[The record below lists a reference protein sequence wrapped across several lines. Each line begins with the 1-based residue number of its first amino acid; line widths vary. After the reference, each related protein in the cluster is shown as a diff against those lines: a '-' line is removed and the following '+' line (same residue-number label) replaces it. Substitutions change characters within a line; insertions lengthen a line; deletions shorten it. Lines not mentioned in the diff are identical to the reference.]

1 MELYSELSRR
11 ERQIIDILFSLGEAT
26 AQDIQAKMDAA
37 PSYSTV
43 RALLN
48 ILEEKGHIQ
57 HTKTGRQ
64 YLYKPVVQK
73 TEARSSAMSHMLS
86 TFFDGSAV
94 EAVASLLDTKRQKIS
109 KAELE
114 RLSEIIKQAAE
125 EEE

>member
-1 MELYSELSRR
+1 MELYKELSRR
-11 ERQIIDILFSLGEAT
+11 ERQIIDILYSQGEAT
-26 AQDIQAKMDAA
+26 AQDVQDRMEDP

-48 ILEEKGHIQ
+48 ILEDKGHIS

-73 TEARSSAMSHMLS
+73 QEAQSSMLSHMLS

-94 EAVASLLDTKRQKIS
+94 EAVASLLDAKRDKIS
-109 KAELE
+109 RDELE
-114 RLSEIIKQAAE
+114 RLSEIIKKAAE
-125 EEE
+125 GKK